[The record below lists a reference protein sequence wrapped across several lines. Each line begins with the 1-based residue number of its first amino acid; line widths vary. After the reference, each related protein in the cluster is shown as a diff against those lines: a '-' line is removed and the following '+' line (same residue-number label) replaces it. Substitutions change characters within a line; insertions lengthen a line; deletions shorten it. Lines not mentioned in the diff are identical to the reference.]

1 MTRPVRQAYTR
12 GMDDLYVN
20 LPESE
25 AQFVRERATEEG
37 LSSPDEYVARLVRE
51 ERQRRLNERLA
62 ELLQEGIDSG
72 PGIPVTPD
80 LWERLHREIDEQV
93 AAKQEA

>member
-1 MTRPVRQAYTR
+1 
-12 GMDDLYVN
+12 MDDLCVN

-51 ERQRRLNERLA
+51 ERKRRLNERLA
-62 ELLQEGIDSG
+62 ELIQEGIDSG
-72 PGIPVTPD
+72 PGIEVTPE
-80 LWERLHREIDEQV
+80 LWEQLHREIDEHV
-93 AAKQEA
+93 VAKQKA

>member
-1 MTRPVRQAYTR
+1 
-12 GMDDLYVN
+12 MDGLYVN

-62 ELLQEGIDSG
+62 ELIQEAYDSG
-72 PGIPVTPD
+72 PAEPLTSAD
-80 LWERLHREIDEQV
+80 WKRLHEEIDERRW
-93 AAKQEA
+93 ARTAS

>member
-1 MTRPVRQAYTR
+1 
-12 GMDDLYVN
+12 MDGLYVN

-72 PGIPVTPD
+72 PAEPLTPAD
-80 LWERLHREIDEQV
+80 WEYVRSEVMKRR
-93 AAKQEA
+93 AARSAR